1 MSKKC
6 IKCGQPLP
14 DNASFCPHCTAVQK
28 EKQEIKAP
36 KQWRKAAFGAAA
48 VVVLLAAVGA
58 AFSLHHRP
66 KSYEGGAQVV
76 YKDKG
81 KSYKLLLN
89 FSEDDGVTGHAQGE
103 RTDTLAQGMESAL
116 PCQLYVLDQETGE
129 LAWEEFTEKV
139 VSCKVDTKPGE
150 NSRKVDYVEPVHN
163 ESFPNAAYVSDI
175 IYTSDSGTND
185 ILWNL
190 TMKNGDTISLSTRL
204 TIEKQAA
211 VTYFSEDTP
220 METTEEL
227 NALLASIEEEVSS
240 ETPVYLHLPAVT
252 YDGDIVFGNH
262 VWGIYGSSDGDDV
275 TTFTGT
281 VSLRG
286 LNGNYAEMSGIQF
299 KGNSG
304 IGVNAYCLTLLSK
317 CSFNGWD
324 TAAIANN
331 EAWVNAMDC
340 TFTNNKI
347 ALKFNSSMA
356 YGTAPNY
363 LNNTFTGNG
372 TAVCIENLPGNEVLD
387 FAGSTFSGNDVDID
401 NKAEHSVD
409 TAKANFETASE

>member
-6 IKCGQPLP
+6 VKCGQLLP
-14 DNASFCPHCTAVQK
+14 EKASFCPHCTAVQT
-28 EKQEIKAP
+28 EKQEVKAP
-36 KQWRKAAFGAAA
+36 GRWKKKVVTGAVLAVLAAA
-48 VVVLLAAVGA
+48 AGM
-58 AFSLHHRP
+58 AFSQYHRP
-66 KSYEGGAQVV
+66 RSYEGGAQII
-76 YKDKG
+76 YPNEE
-81 KSYKLLLN
+81 KSYKVLLT
-89 FSEDDGVTGHAQGE
+89 FSEGDGVAGQAEKE
-103 RTDTLAQGMESAL
+103 RTDRIAEGMDSAL
-116 PCQLYVLDQETGE
+116 PCQLYVLDEESGA
-129 LAWEEFTEKV
+129 LPWEEF
-139 VSCKVDTKPGE
+139 VSEVESCEVETKPGE
-150 NSRKVDYVEPVHN
+150 DSKQMDYSEPVHQ
-163 ESFPNAAYVSDI
+163 ESFPNAAYVSNI
-175 IYTSDSGTND
+175 HYLSDSGVND
-185 ILWNL
+185 IVWNL

-304 IGVNAYCLTLLSK
+304 IGVNAYCLTLLSQ
-317 CSFNGWD
+317 CSFDGWD

-387 FAGSTFSGNDVDID
+387 FAGSTFSENDVDID

>member
-1 MSKKC
+1 MSDKC
-6 IKCGQPLP
+6 MKCGHPLP
-14 DNASFCPHCTAVQK
+14 ENASFCPHCTAVQI
-28 EKQEIKAP
+28 EKKGIKAP
-36 KQWRKAAFGAAA
+36 KIWRKRALIMLAGLTIMA
-48 VVVLLAAVGA
+48 VTGI
-58 AFSLHHRP
+58 AFSGYHKP
-66 KSYEGGAQVV
+66 QAYEGGAQIV
-76 YKDKG
+76 YSDKE
-81 KSYKLLLN
+81 KTYKVLLN
-89 FSEDDGVTGHAQGE
+89 FSEEEGVTGHAQGE

-129 LAWEEFTEKV
+129 LAWEEFSEKV
-139 VSCKVDTKPGE
+139 ESCKVDAKPGE
-150 NSRKVDYVEPVHN
+150 NSRKVEYVEPVHN

-175 IYTSDSGTND
+175 IYSSDSGTND

-204 TIEKQAA
+204 TIEKQDA

-227 NALLASIEEEVSS
+227 NALLASIEEEVPS

-262 VWGIYGSSDGDDV
+262 VWGIYGSSDEDAV

-286 LNGNYAEMSGIQF
+286 LNGNYAELCGIQF
-299 KGNSG
+299 KGDSG
-304 IGVNAYCLTLLSK
+304 IGVNAYCLVLLSQ
-317 CSFNGWD
+317 CSFDGWD

-331 EAWVNAMDC
+331 GAWIDAMDC
-340 TFTNNKI
+340 TFTNNKT

-356 YGTAPNY
+356 YGTSPNY

-401 NKAEHSVD
+401 NKAEHPVD
-409 TAKANFETASE
+409 TAKASFE

>member
-1 MSKKC
+1 
-6 IKCGQPLP
+6 
-14 DNASFCPHCTAVQK
+14 
-28 EKQEIKAP
+28 
-36 KQWRKAAFGAAA
+36 
-48 VVVLLAAVGA
+48 
-58 AFSLHHRP
+58 
-66 KSYEGGAQVV
+66 
-76 YKDKG
+76 
-81 KSYKLLLN
+81 
-89 FSEDDGVTGHAQGE
+89 
-103 RTDTLAQGMESAL
+103 
-116 PCQLYVLDQETGE
+116 
-129 LAWEEFTEKV
+129 
-139 VSCKVDTKPGE
+139 
-150 NSRKVDYVEPVHN
+150 
-163 ESFPNAAYVSDI
+163 
-175 IYTSDSGTND
+175 
-185 ILWNL
+185 
-190 TMKNGDTISLSTRL
+190 
-204 TIEKQAA
+204 
-211 VTYFSEDTP
+211 

-304 IGVNAYCLTLLSK
+304 IGVNAYCLTLLSQ
-317 CSFNGWD
+317 CSFDGWD
-324 TAAIANN
+324 TAAVANN

-387 FAGSTFSGNDVDID
+387 FAGSTFSENDVDID

>member
-1 MSKKC
+1 
-6 IKCGQPLP
+6 
-14 DNASFCPHCTAVQK
+14 
-28 EKQEIKAP
+28 
-36 KQWRKAAFGAAA
+36 
-48 VVVLLAAVGA
+48 
-58 AFSLHHRP
+58 
-66 KSYEGGAQVV
+66 
-76 YKDKG
+76 
-81 KSYKLLLN
+81 
-89 FSEDDGVTGHAQGE
+89 
-103 RTDTLAQGMESAL
+103 MESAL
-116 PCQLYVLDQETGE
+116 PCQLYVFDQDTGE
-129 LAWEEFTEKV
+129 LAWEEFSEKV
-139 VSCKVDTKPGE
+139 ASCKVDAKPGE
-150 NSRKVDYVEPVHN
+150 NSQKVESVEPVHN

-175 IYTSDSGTND
+175 TYSADSGTND

-190 TMKNGDTISLSTRL
+190 TMKNGDTISLRTRL

-211 VTYFSEDTP
+211 VTYFSEDVP

-286 LNGNYAEMSGIQF
+286 LNGNYADMSGIQF

-304 IGVNAYCLTLLSK
+304 VGVNAYCLVLLSE
-317 CSFNGWD
+317 CSFDGWD

-331 EAWVNAMDC
+331 GAWVNAMDC

-387 FAGSTFSGNDVDID
+387 FAGSTFSENDVDID

-409 TAKANFETASE
+409 TAKAVFETASE

>member
-1 MSKKC
+1 
-6 IKCGQPLP
+6 
-14 DNASFCPHCTAVQK
+14 
-28 EKQEIKAP
+28 
-36 KQWRKAAFGAAA
+36 
-48 VVVLLAAVGA
+48 
-58 AFSLHHRP
+58 
-66 KSYEGGAQVV
+66 
-76 YKDKG
+76 
-81 KSYKLLLN
+81 
-89 FSEDDGVTGHAQGE
+89 
-103 RTDTLAQGMESAL
+103 
-116 PCQLYVLDQETGE
+116 
-129 LAWEEFTEKV
+129 
-139 VSCKVDTKPGE
+139 
-150 NSRKVDYVEPVHN
+150 
-163 ESFPNAAYVSDI
+163 
-175 IYTSDSGTND
+175 
-185 ILWNL
+185 
-190 TMKNGDTISLSTRL
+190 MKNGDTISLSTRL
-204 TIEKQAA
+204 IIEKQAA
-211 VTYFSEDTP
+211 VTYFSEDVP

-286 LNGNYAEMSGIQF
+286 LNGNYADMSGIQF

-304 IGVNAYCLTLLSK
+304 VGVNAYCLVLLSE
-317 CSFNGWD
+317 CSFDGWD

-331 EAWVNAMDC
+331 GAWVNAMDC

-409 TAKANFETASE
+409 TAKAVFETASE

>member
-1 MSKKC
+1 M
-6 IKCGQPLP
+6 
-14 DNASFCPHCTAVQK
+14 
-28 EKQEIKAP
+28 
-36 KQWRKAAFGAAA
+36 
-48 VVVLLAAVGA
+48 
-58 AFSLHHRP
+58 
-66 KSYEGGAQVV
+66 
-76 YKDKG
+76 
-81 KSYKLLLN
+81 
-89 FSEDDGVTGHAQGE
+89 
-103 RTDTLAQGMESAL
+103 
-116 PCQLYVLDQETGE
+116 
-129 LAWEEFTEKV
+129 
-139 VSCKVDTKPGE
+139 
-150 NSRKVDYVEPVHN
+150 
-163 ESFPNAAYVSDI
+163 
-175 IYTSDSGTND
+175 
-185 ILWNL
+185 
-190 TMKNGDTISLSTRL
+190 
-204 TIEKQAA
+204 
-211 VTYFSEDTP
+211 
-220 METTEEL
+220 
-227 NALLASIEEEVSS
+227 SS

-317 CSFNGWD
+317 CGFNGWD